1 VTMRENETD
10 PYQILRDSVAQH
22 LTLIGCIPTD
32 MNGDEALSCVYESA
46 GDLDFALGLAK
57 EAAAGDFGS
66 VAIRLTLEE
75 VHVVRCAL
83 ARHAERVEKAEG
95 EDAAAPIWGVRKRIT
110 KEQVARCEARTTTTE
125 QHFAPRPADAVASS
139 DDEEVAA

>member
-1 VTMRENETD
+1 MTVPSSESD
-10 PYQILRDSVAQH
+10 PYQILRDSVVQH

-66 VAIRLTLEE
+66 VAVRLTLEE

-83 ARHAERVEKAEG
+83 ARHAERIEKAEG

-110 KEQVARCEARTTTTE
+110 RGQVVGCEARTTTTDE
-125 QHFAPRPADAVASS
+125 AFRPIPADAVTGS
-139 DDEEVAA
+139 DDAEVVA